1 MRARQGNVI
10 GRWIC
15 LFLLQRRHP
24 SGVDL
29 SGALFVRWSVR
40 LAAVLLSRKLP
51 DRWQVNPLIR
61 GLAARYIRDLPRS
74 PAECERT
81 PCSRA
86 SPLRFSASARR
97 RFRMCSTRRW
107 LSRPHDFQQGLW
119 KGRKVPERKLGGDK
133 IQMPKLILSFH
144 IKGRLICWSGRFLA
158 FWHHQHWPCSWDRL
172 KKYAK
177 SLKKRLTAAELNVY
191 WSSAILPLMCYYY

>member
-1 MRARQGNVI
+1 MRAQRGDVI

-15 LFLLQRRHP
+15 LFLLQRKHP

-29 SGALFVRWSVR
+29 SGALFGRRSVR
-40 LAAVLLSRKLP
+40 LAAVLSSKLP

-74 PAECERT
+74 PAECGRT

-97 RFRMCSTRRW
+97 RFRMYLTRRR
-107 LSRPHDFQQGLW
+107 LSRPYDFPRGLR
-119 KGRKVPERKLGGDK
+119 KGMKVFEKKLGGDK

-144 IKGRLICWSGRFLA
+144 IRGRLI
-158 FWHHQHWPCSWDRL
+158 
-172 KKYAK
+172 Y
-177 SLKKRLTAAELNVY
+177 
-191 WSSAILPLMCYYY
+191 